1 MAVVEM
7 EAGATGEVERE
18 VGQCWQW
25 ATRATA
31 QTHGSA
37 RASQPGCMHPSHS
50 TLPAQHQHQHPIL
63 LHRQRLT
70 GSQVRM
76 RGEAVTLTA
85 EHDDGEHDHG
95 DHREHDGG
103 EHGDGDT
110 VTAHREPQKPPP
122 IPRLRWPPNGC
133 GVATAAHNDA

>member
-1 MAVVEM
+1 MLAVGD
-7 EAGATGEVERE
+7 ASDGANARL
-18 VGQCWQW
+18 C
-25 ATRATA
+25 TRL
-31 QTHGSA
+31 SA
-37 RASQPGCMHPSHS
+37 WLHAHIPQHAACPAPAS
-50 TLPAQHQHQHPIL
+50 APIP

>member
-1 MAVVEM
+1 
-7 EAGATGEVERE
+7 
-18 VGQCWQW
+18 
-25 ATRATA
+25 
-31 QTHGSA
+31 
-37 RASQPGCMHPSHS
+37 
-50 TLPAQHQHQHPIL
+50 
-63 LHRQRLT
+63 
-70 GSQVRM
+70 M

-133 GVATAAHNDA
+133 GVATAAHNDAEAARTAAARCGVCAGGEDAQHDFRAAAHLQLP